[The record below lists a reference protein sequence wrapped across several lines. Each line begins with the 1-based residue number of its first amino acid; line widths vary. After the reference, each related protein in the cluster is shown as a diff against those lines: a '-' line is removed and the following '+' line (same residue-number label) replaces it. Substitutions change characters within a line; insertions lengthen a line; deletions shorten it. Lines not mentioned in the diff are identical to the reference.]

1 MALKIELKP
10 KERILVGRAMITNGD
25 QRAHFTIDGDAPI
38 LREKDILSQEQANSP
53 AKLIYFA
60 IQLMYTT
67 GETTDLGSTYFN
79 LVREFLEAAPSAAS
93 MLEEINN
100 LLISGHHYKALKQ
113 AKRLVAYEQELIN
126 NALTG

>member
-67 GETTDLGSTYFN
+67 GETADLGSTYFN
-79 LVREFLEAAPSAAS
+79 LVREFLEAAPSAAP

-100 LLISGHHYKALKQ
+100 FLIAGHHYKALKQ
-113 AKRLVAYEQELIN
+113 ARRLVAYEQELIN